1 MYDKRIAEPEY
12 AARIEK
18 KRRHLRNANTIIG
31 GFGCLGTVLGGVF
44 YLMMTAGLTLWLGV
58 PALVI
63 CLFVIPGV
71 FRLCARTGRHKLL
84 LHIVRTLGITLF
96 AAVWL
101 VPLICIRFDRVPL
114 LYPVKHFVFQ
124 CGVKAYPYRG
134 TILPAFLPKKH
145 DDYVFRTE
153 PGMVAQDYHP
163 YEYLFIHTDAETL
176 RAFEQK
182 LSGDPDCERQENR
195 SYSPEEVQ
203 EMLENGEIR
212 SADWAAYQNI
222 PQWVYESIRNGADIN
237 DDLTYAVVYR
247 SEGGS
252 FGAVLNY
259 ETGLLVIWG

>member
-18 KRRHLRNANTIIG
+18 KRRHLHNANTIIG
-31 GFGCLGTVLGGVF
+31 GFGCLGTVLGGAF

-63 CLFVIPGV
+63 CLFVIPFV
-71 FRLCARTGRHKLL
+71 FRLCARTGRHKRL
-84 LHIVRTLGITLF
+84 LHTVRALGIVLF

-101 VPLICIRFDRVPL
+101 VPLICIRFERVPL

-134 TILPAFLPKKH
+134 TILPAFLPKQH

-153 PGMVAQDYHP
+153 PGMIAQDYHP

-176 RAFEQK
+176 RDFEQK
-182 LSGDPDCERQENR
+182 LSGDPNYERQENR
-195 SYSPEEVQ
+195 SYSPENIH
-203 EMLENGEIR
+203 EMLENGEIPTE
-212 SADWAAYQNI
+212 DWAEYQNI
-222 PQWVYESIRNGADIN
+222 PYWVYDMIRNYAKIDDDLSQAIFYESGRNGAVI
-237 DDLTYAVVYR
+237 
-247 SEGGS
+247 
-252 FGAVLNY
+252 NY
-259 ETGLLVIWG
+259 ESGLLTVWG